1 MDTGPLLSALILD
14 YVRNS
19 PRPRR
24 DSILANSRIASYLSG
39 DETLQRCFLR
49 LFDTLQT
56 ILTTSNVIG
65 EIQGLQTLKGHYQR
79 EFWLG
84 GIRLLRQKRLDEK
97 LLRILDMELDDTNRE
112 LMQVL
117 GPTDT
122 GLLQLAKNE
131 GCYLLTDDNALRS
144 QARQEGID
152 CRLAIEMLREVAFV
166 SWLTE
171 QSGFYPD
178 DLLI

>member
-1 MDTGPLLSALILD
+1 MFAIVRARDAILFS
-14 YVRNS
+14 RTAGS
-19 PRPRR
+19 RP
-24 DSILANSRIASYLSG
+24 IFP
-39 DETLQRCFLR
+39 Q
-49 LFDTLQT
+49 LFDALQT

-97 LLRILDMELDDTNRE
+97 LLPILDMESDDTNRG
-112 LMQVL
+112 LIQVL

-131 GCYLLTDDNALRS
+131 RCYLLTDDYDLRS
-144 QARQEGID
+144 QARQENIN
-152 CRLAIEMLREVAFV
+152 CWLTIEMLRR
-166 SWLTE
+166 
-171 QSGFYPD
+171 
-178 DLLI
+178 